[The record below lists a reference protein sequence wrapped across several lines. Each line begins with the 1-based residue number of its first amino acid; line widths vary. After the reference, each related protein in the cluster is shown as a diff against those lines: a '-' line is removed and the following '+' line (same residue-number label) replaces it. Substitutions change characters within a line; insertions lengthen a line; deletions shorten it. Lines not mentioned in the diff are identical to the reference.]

1 MIIWPLNSRMGLDV
15 LEEKAFNANLQ
26 CQRFQCF
33 CYEKALGPR
42 EVCSRLHSLCRL
54 WLKPEEHT
62 KAEMLD
68 LVLLEQFLAVL
79 PAEME
84 RWVRECGAETS
95 SQAVALA
102 EGFLLS
108 RAEEE
113 RQEREVLQAQEVPLE
128 TSKTFSSGWIKLE
141 EDRGVAPVGNPRNI
155 ADLCVLIFL
164 FQVTFEDVS
173 VHFSEEEWALLDPDQ
188 QALHWEVIGENYK
201 TLASFGKDP
210 SSSWSVEISFGNAT
224 YESWLIRNFFNTHQK
239 THMGEKL
246 YECLEC
252 GKCFHHKGSLRRHRK
267 SHLGEKPYK
276 CLECGKGFTEK
287 RTLIGHERNH
297 RGEKPYQCLECG
309 KCFCQ
314 KEALSSHAKIHTQE
328 KPYKCLECEK
338 CFHQKEALSRHE
350 KIHTG
355 EKPYTC
361 LECGKCFHHQGS
373 LRRHRKSHLG
383 EKPYKCLECGK
394 GFTEKRSLIGHEMK
408 HRGEKPYKCLE
419 CGKYFYQ
426 KEALSTHTKL
436 HTGEKLYKC
445 PECEKCFHQK
455 EALSRHEKIH
465 TREKP
470 YKCLKCEK
478 CFHQQGALSSHE
490 IIHTGE
496 KPYKCLECGKCF
508 NQKGTKTPSLTQQ
521 HGKIFM
527 IQLCQNQF
535 SLAGLS
541 SLFLSFCRRTGMLSR
556 VREPHFCSFRLFG
569 VLWLVW
575 GQKMPPNCL
584 KRHFKNLM
592 WRLPG
597 HQRQH
602 AAHGPSVTYP

>member
-1 MIIWPLNSRMGLDV
+1 MEEPNQTSPEGGREPCTTWGRSRVGVLGRMGLDV

-141 EDRGVAPVGNPRNI
+141 EDRGVAPVEGSRSRPHQPCFI
-155 ADLCVLIFL
+155 YLI
-164 FQVTFEDVS
+164 
-173 VHFSEEEWALLDPDQ
+173 
-188 QALHWEVIGENYK
+188 NYEK
-201 TLASFGKDP
+201 PQIVDTPYICPECGKCFHHEG
-210 SSSWSVEISFGNAT
+210 V
-224 YESWLIRNFFNTHQK
+224 FNTHQK

-355 EKPYTC
+355 EKMEVCRDEGDLWPPW
-361 LECGKCFHHQGS
+361 L
-373 LRRHRKSHLG
+373 
-383 EKPYKCLECGK
+383 
-394 GFTEKRSLIGHEMK
+394 
-408 HRGEKPYKCLE
+408 
-419 CGKYFYQ
+419 
-426 KEALSTHTKL
+426 
-436 HTGEKLYKC
+436 
-445 PECEKCFHQK
+445 
-455 EALSRHEKIH
+455 
-465 TREKP
+465 
-470 YKCLKCEK
+470 LK
-478 CFHQQGALSSHE
+478 
-490 IIHTGE
+490 
-496 KPYKCLECGKCF
+496 
-508 NQKGTKTPSLTQQ
+508 
-521 HGKIFM
+521 
-527 IQLCQNQF
+527 
-535 SLAGLS
+535 
-541 SLFLSFCRRTGMLSR
+541 
-556 VREPHFCSFRLFG
+556 
-569 VLWLVW
+569 
-575 GQKMPPNCL
+575 
-584 KRHFKNLM
+584 
-592 WRLPG
+592 
-597 HQRQH
+597 
-602 AAHGPSVTYP
+602 